1 MENKILITG
10 GAGFIGSKLIDLIKN
25 KKNIIVADI
34 KKNKKTIDKFKDL
47 KINYSQGNLNDE
59 KFVKSILKN
68 VKVIFHLAGI
78 TKVPTT
84 DINLN
89 IKKEKIIYNNSVNII
104 NNLVNNSKEN
114 IKIIFPSTHLI
125 FENCK
130 VNKYVFYENSQPLP
144 NLAYSKGKL
153 ECEKIL
159 KKSNLNYSILR
170 LGSVY
175 GYTDTKRMFNLP
187 NLFPLRAKKNLDLK
201 LYSKGIQIKSIV
213 SVNDVARAM
222 IYLSKKKNKKEIY
235 HFVSEH
241 LTVRKIGELC
251 KNFNQKINLILTKD
265 KIPYEGYYMNCAKI
279 KKTGFK
285 FNNKYK
291 DFVRKFLKKN

>member
-10 GAGFIGSKLIDLIKN
+10 AAGFIGSELIDLIKN

-34 KKNKKTIDKFKDL
+34 KKNKETIDRFKDL
-47 KINYSQGNLNDE
+47 KVNYSQGNLNDE
-59 KFVKSILKN
+59 KFAKSILKN
-68 VKVIFHLAGI
+68 VKIIFHLAGI
-78 TKVPTT
+78 TKIPTT

-104 NNLVNNSKEN
+104 NNLVKNSN
-114 IKIIFPSTHLI
+114 QNVKIIFPSTHLV

-130 VNKYVFYENSQPLP
+130 VNRHVFYENSQPLP
-144 NLAYSKGKL
+144 NLAYSRGKL

-159 KKSNLNYSILR
+159 KKSNLDYCILR

-175 GYTDTKRMFNLP
+175 GQTDTKRMFNLP

-213 SVNDVARAM
+213 SVKDVARAM
-222 IYLSKKKNKKEIY
+222 IYLSKTKFKKEIY
-235 HFVSEH
+235 HLVSEH

-251 KNFNQKINLILTKD
+251 KYFNQNINLISTKD
-265 KIPYEGYYMNCAKI
+265 KIPYEGYYMSCVKI

-285 FNNKYK
+285 FNNGYK
-291 DFVRKFLKKN
+291 DFVKKFLKKN